1 MWTLSSPKQRL
12 DESMQHCMKVLASD
26 RNMNALQW
34 KLSVTLFEF
43 SSSTD
48 TPLQNSQVTSSQDKH
63 YLIDDNYFED
73 DSSEEDENE

>member
-1 MWTLSSPKQRL
+1 
-12 DESMQHCMKVLASD
+12 MKVLASD